1 MIFLLFFSCTNNKK
15 PEMTSPDEEFDQAI
29 KCFEEGDYKK
39 TINYLR
45 YFFNRYPGSHWIDD
59 AQFYFAE
66 SYYLLNNHM
75 EAMNEFHFLLNN
87 FPNSNFSE
95 KALLR
100 KAQCLEKMAPIAQR
114 DQTLTQEALDTYE
127 EFIKK
132 YPYSKHL
139 EEAKKSKRVAEEKEN
154 QKFLEIGET
163 YIKMGIHESAIIYL
177 TKVSEHSERWKDKA
191 NYLLGDIALGYN
203 NDSLAT
209 YYYQKVEGDFK
220 EKAQEKLKGIK

>member
-1 MIFLLFFSCTNNKK
+1 MIFLLFFSCTKNKK

-29 KCFEEGDYKK
+29 KCFEEEDYKK

-66 SYYLLNNHM
+66 SYYLLNNYM

-100 KAQCLEKMAPIAQR
+100 KAQCLEKMAPIPQR

-139 EEAKKSKRVAEEKEN
+139 EEAKESKRGAEEKEN

-163 YIKMGIHESAIIYL
+163 YIKMGINGSAIIYL
-177 TKVSEHSERWKDKA
+177 KKVAEQSEKWNDKA
-191 NYLLGDIALGYN
+191 NFLLGDIALSN
-203 NDSLAT
+203 NLDSLAAS
-209 YYYQKVEGDFK
+209 YYQKVEGEFK
-220 EKAQEKLKGIK
+220 EKAQEKLKEIK